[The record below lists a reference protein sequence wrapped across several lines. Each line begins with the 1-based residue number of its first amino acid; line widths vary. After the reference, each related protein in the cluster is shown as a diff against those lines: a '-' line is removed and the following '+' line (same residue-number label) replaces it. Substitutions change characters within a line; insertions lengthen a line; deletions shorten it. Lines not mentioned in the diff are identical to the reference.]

1 MTRRPQNRRPSGPQR
16 GRDGRFQPG
25 QSGNPGGRPV
35 GLMRAIRRRYG
46 DEGMRLLDRLEAMS
60 SGKTRVPPRI
70 RLEATKELLDRG
82 YGKAPLH
89 VEDDAPETT
98 PRSVRVFFG
107 GRYQPDGT
115 LKTPHD
121 DREMEDGE

>member
-1 MTRRPQNRRPSGPQR
+1 
-16 GRDGRFQPG
+16 
-25 QSGNPGGRPV
+25 
-35 GLMRAIRRRYG
+35 MRAIRGRYG
-46 DEGMRLLDRLEAMS
+46 DDGTRLLDRLEAMS
-60 SGKTRVPPRI
+60 SGKARVPPRI

-121 DREMEDGE
+121 DREMEGGE